1 MGVAVLV
8 LGGSGA
14 GKSTALRNFE
24 PNEIGIINVASKPL
38 PFRKDMN
45 VINTSDYN
53 TIYKVIKGAKS
64 NAYAIDDAGYLMQFE
79 NLMRVKEQGY
89 QKYTEM
95 AVHFANIFSLIR
107 EAPDDVIVYILAHT
121 QTNDDYTKSIKTI
134 GRMLD
139 EKICVEG
146 LVTICIMAEQTD
158 EGHVFY
164 VNDYLGTPAKSPL
177 EMFKES
183 KIENDLKLVDTTI
196 REYYNLKP
204 IDKAERS

>member
-8 LGGSGA
+8 LGQSGS

-38 PFRKDMN
+38 PFRKKMN
-45 VINTSDYN
+45 VFDTSDYN
-53 TIYKVIKGAKS
+53 TIYKIIEGSKL

-79 NLMRVKEQGY
+79 NLSRVKENGY
-89 QKYTEM
+89 NKFTEM
-95 AVHFANIFSLIR
+95 AVHFANLFTLIR
-107 EAPDDVIVYILAHT
+107 KAPDDVIVYILAHT

-177 EMFKES
+177 EMFDKNM
-183 KIENDLKLVDTTI
+183 IENDLKAVDTTI
-196 REYYNLKP
+196 RQYYGLKA
-204 IDKAERS
+204 IDKVERG